1 MTFLKNESEMASLY
15 HRVWCSEPKVKDF
28 GQEIP
33 AEWEA
38 QLRDVPSSE
47 EEVKR
52 NHAIMKQ
59 KKANAKET
67 AMTEESANE

>member
-1 MTFLKNESEMASLY
+1 
-15 HRVWCSEPKVKDF
+15 VKDF